1 MNEKRALFVGRFNPF
16 HLGHLQ
22 AVEEI
27 LAQAEEVIIV
37 VGSTQE
43 SHTFSNPFTAGE
55 RVLMINEALKEAH
68 VSLDRIYVVTVPDI
82 HYYSLYVEH
91 LRSYC
96 PPFDVAYSNNPR
108 MKRLFTEAGILVKS
122 TGDFN
127 RKQLQGTRIREYMVK
142 NDEWE
147 RFLPP
152 AVVKVIKSLNGIPRL
167 HDIISASD

>member
-16 HLGHLQ
+16 HLGHLR

-27 LAQAEEVIIV
+27 LTQVEELIIV

-55 RVLMINEALKEAH
+55 RILMIKEALKEAH
-68 VSLDRIYVVTVPDI
+68 VPLDRIYIVTVPDI

-96 PPFDVAYSNNPR
+96 PPFDIAYSNNPL
-108 MKRLFTEAGILVKS
+108 MKRLFTEAGILVKP

-127 RKQLQGTRIREYMVK
+127 RKQLQGTRIRECMMK
-142 NDEWE
+142 NYEWE
-147 RFLPP
+147 RFLPS
-152 AVVKVIKSLNGIPRL
+152 AVVKVIKSLNGIRRL
-167 HDIISASD
+167 NEIISSRD